1 MVEVDESIGR
11 PNLGPKFVES
21 HDITGA
27 VQQGREYLEWLT
39 LQAELYAA
47 FPEFARTNV

>member
-11 PNLGPKFVES
+11 PNLGPKFVTG

-27 VQQGREYLEWLT
+27 I
-39 LQAELYAA
+39 
-47 FPEFARTNV
+47 